1 MTRKLFILSLFALVL
16 AGCSTTQP
24 LCIDDA
30 YHWQDKTPTTQTTP
44 KTQSSGGST
53 TVIMQTTQTT
63 LYVQTSDGSQK
74 VDTIVSSPVSPET
87 PAPSSPTLEYVNV
100 QDTTVTVR
108 INR

>member
-1 MTRKLFILSLFALVL
+1 MAKVKYIVFLFALVL

-44 KTQSSGGST
+44 STQNTPSS
-53 TVIMQTTQTT
+53 
-63 LYVQTSDGSQK
+63 
-74 VDTIVSSPVSPET
+74 EA
-87 PAPSSPTLEYVNV
+87 PAPSSPSLEYVNV

>member
-1 MTRKLFILSLFALVL
+1 MTRKLFILSLLALVL

-30 YHWQDKTPTTQTTP
+30 YHWQDMTTTVSETP
-44 KTQSSGGST
+44 KTTSSSSGAP
-53 TVIMQTTQTT
+53 
-63 LYVQTSDGSQK
+63 LK
-74 VDTIVSSPVSPET
+74 KAEEKT
-87 PAPSSPTLEYVNV
+87 PASPTLEFLNV

>member
-1 MTRKLFILSLFALVL
+1 MTKYFYIVFLFALVL

-44 KTQSSGGST
+44 STQN
-53 TVIMQTTQTT
+53 TQTT
-63 LYVQTSDGSQK
+63 P
-74 VDTIVSSPVSPET
+74 SSEA
-87 PAPSSPTLEYVNV
+87 PAPSSPSLEYVNV

>member
-1 MTRKLFILSLFALVL
+1 MTKNLYIGIMALVL

-30 YHWQDKTPTTQTTP
+30 YHWQDKTTTVSTSQSSSTTSTTP
-44 KTQSSGGST
+44 STPNTQNTPST
-53 TVIMQTTQTT
+53 
-63 LYVQTSDGSQK
+63 
-74 VDTIVSSPVSPET
+74 PET
-87 PAPSSPTLEYVNV
+87 PAPASSTLEFLNV

>member
-1 MTRKLFILSLFALVL
+1 MAKVKYIVFLFTLVL
-16 AGCSTTQP
+16 AGGSTTQP

-44 KTQSSGGST
+44 SS
-53 TVIMQTTQTT
+53 
-63 LYVQTSDGSQK
+63 
-74 VDTIVSSPVSPET
+74 EA
-87 PAPSSPTLEYVNV
+87 PAPSSPSLEYVNV

>member
-44 KTQSSGGST
+44 STQNTQNTPSS
-53 TVIMQTTQTT
+53 
-63 LYVQTSDGSQK
+63 
-74 VDTIVSSPVSPET
+74 EA
-87 PAPSSPTLEYVNV
+87 PAPSSPSLEYVNV

>member
-1 MTRKLFILSLFALVL
+1 MTKNLYIGIMALVL

-30 YHWQDKTPTTQTTP
+30 YHWQDKTPTTQKTP
-44 KTQSSGGST
+44 STQNTQNTQNTPSS
-53 TVIMQTTQTT
+53 
-63 LYVQTSDGSQK
+63 
-74 VDTIVSSPVSPET
+74 EA
-87 PAPSSPTLEYVNV
+87 PAPSSPTLEFLNV

>member
-1 MTRKLFILSLFALVL
+1 MTKNLYIGIMALVL

-30 YHWQDKTPTTQTTP
+30 YHWQDKTTTVSETP
-44 KTQSSGGST
+44 KTTSSSSGAP
-53 TVIMQTTQTT
+53 
-63 LYVQTSDGSQK
+63 LEK
-74 VDTIVSSPVSPET
+74 AEEKT
-87 PAPSSPTLEYVNV
+87 PASPTLEFLNV

>member
-1 MTRKLFILSLFALVL
+1 MTRKLFILFLFALVL

-44 KTQSSGGST
+44 STQNTQNTQNTPSS
-53 TVIMQTTQTT
+53 
-63 LYVQTSDGSQK
+63 
-74 VDTIVSSPVSPET
+74 EA
-87 PAPSSPTLEYVNV
+87 PAPSSPSLEFLNV